1 MVKRLIICIFTP
13 MKKMQELELKLH
25 QALLRNQEL
34 EFANVT
40 LQSKNTS
47 LKLENTNLESANNKL
62 ESTNNK
68 LESLK
73 EQLESKLS
81 KLSDE
86 LLYLRR
92 VIFGRSSERYL
103 KEDPNQLK
111 LDFQGNVQLEEE
123 RTYLESVARKNIL
136 NNGKSIQVAKKY
148 PARKPLPEHLE
159 RREEIIEPENLDP
172 GARCI
177 GQEITEKLEYIP
189 GELYVRRIIR
199 KKYALKDGAGI
210 VIGELP
216 SQTLPYGNAGASLL
230 AHLLI
235 SKYQDHLP
243 FYRQLEIFK
252 RSGVHIAASTV
263 NDWCTSAI
271 NLLEPLYQTLRKQ
284 VLGCDYIQVDESTI
298 PILDKDKPGAAKK
311 GYFWV
316 VRSPEQQQLFFHYDK
331 GSRAQYVVVELLKDF
346 KGAIQSDGYGAY
358 GVYEKKEN
366 VLLLGCWAHARRKFE
381 YALKD
386 DPPKAEYALEQIGR
400 LYQLERQISEEHL
413 SKEQIEDL
421 RKKEAYPILQN
432 FEKWMDA
439 TYSQGLPNS
448 LLGKAISYTYGI
460 YQRLARYVLDGRYR
474 IDNNLAENA
483 VRPMALGR
491 KNYLFCSNHQS
502 AERTAIIYSL
512 LGTCKICGI
521 NPTIWLT
528 DVLNRIQD
536 HSILKLDEL
545 LPHKWEPTSNK

>member
-1 MVKRLIICIFTP
+1 ME
-13 MKKMQELELKLH
+13 KMQELELKLH

-40 LQSKNTS
+40 LQSKNIN
-47 LKLENTNLESANNKL
+47 LEIENTNL

-73 EQLESKLS
+73 EQLESKLI

-92 VIFGRSSERYL
+92 VIFGRSSERFL

-111 LDFQGNVQLEEE
+111 LDFQGHIQLEEE
-123 RTYLESVARKNIL
+123 RIYLEGIVRKNIANSEEL
-136 NNGKSIQVAKKY
+136 AQGTKKH
-148 PARKPLPEHLE
+148 PVRKPLPDHLE
-159 RREEIIEPENLDP
+159 RREEIIEPENLP
-172 GARCI
+172 EGAKCI

-210 VIGELP
+210 VIGELL

-230 AHLLI
+230 AHLLV

-252 RSGVHIAASTV
+252 RSGVHLAASTV

-284 VLGCDYIQVDESTI
+284 VLNCDYIQVDESTI
-298 PILDKDKPGAAKK
+298 PILDKDKPGSAKK

-358 GVYEKKEN
+358 QIYEKKEN

-386 DPPKAEYALEQIGR
+386 DPPKAEYALQQIGQ
-400 LYQLERQISEEHL
+400 LYELERRISEEDL

-432 FEKWMDA
+432 FEKWMDI
-439 TYSQGLPNS
+439 TYSQGLPKS

-512 LGTCKICGI
+512 LGTCKIYGI

-528 DVLNRIQD
+528 DVLDRIQD
-536 HSILKLDEL
+536 QSILRLDEL
-545 LPHKWEPTSNK
+545 LPHKWEPVLNK

>member
-1 MVKRLIICIFTP
+1 
-13 MKKMQELELKLH
+13 MQELAIKLH
-25 QALLRNQEL
+25 RALLKNQEL
-34 EFANVT
+34 EFANVV

-47 LKLENTNLESANNKL
+47 LESANI
-62 ESTNNK
+62 K

-81 KLSDE
+81 KLGDE

-111 LDFQGNVQLEEE
+111 LDFQGQVQLEEE
-123 RTYLESVARKNIL
+123 RAYLEGIVKKN
-136 NNGKSIQVAKKY
+136 GPDRMQSIQTAKNR
-148 PARKPLPEHLE
+148 PVRKPLPEHLE
-159 RREEIIEPENLDP
+159 RRDEIIEPKNLPDD
-172 GARCI
+172 AKCI
-177 GQEITEKLEYIP
+177 GREITEKLEFIP

-216 SQTLPYGNAGASLL
+216 SQTLPYSNAGASLL
-230 AHLLI
+230 AYLLVG
-235 SKYQDHLP
+235 KYQDHLP

-252 RSGVHIAASTV
+252 RSGVQLAASTV
-263 NDWCTSAI
+263 NDWCASAI

-298 PILDKDKPGAAKK
+298 PVLDKDKPGATKK

-316 VRSPEQQQLFFHYDK
+316 VRSPEYQQLFFHYDK
-331 GSRAQYVVVELLKDF
+331 GSRAQHVVVELLKDF

-358 GVYEKKEN
+358 QIYEKKEN

-381 YALKD
+381 QALKD
-386 DPPKAEYALEQIGR
+386 DPPKAEYALQQIGR
-400 LYQLERQISEEHL
+400 LYQLERQIAEENP
-413 SKEQIEDL
+413 SKEQIEEL
-421 RKKEAYPILQN
+421 RKKEAYPILLD
-432 FEKWMDA
+432 FEKWMDLN
-439 TYSQGLPNS
+439 YPRVLPKS
-448 LLGKAISYTYGI
+448 LIGKAMSYAYGI

-491 KNYLFCSNHQS
+491 KNYLFCLNHQA
-502 AERTAIIYSL
+502 AERTAMIYSL
-512 LGTCKICGI
+512 LGTCKIYGV
-521 NPTIWLT
+521 NPLIWLT

-545 LPHKWEPTSNK
+545 LPHKWKPASN

>member
-1 MVKRLIICIFTP
+1 MDKV
-13 MKKMQELELKLH
+13 QELEQKLQIMILK
-25 QALLRNQEL
+25 NKEL
-34 EFANVT
+34 ESQYNSV
-40 LQSKNTS
+40 QQKNTS
-47 LKLENTNLESANNKL
+47 
-62 ESTNNK
+62 

-73 EQLESKLS
+73 EQLESKLA

-92 VIFGRSSERYL
+92 VIFGRSSERFI

-111 LDFQGNVQLEEE
+111 LDFQGQTQLEEE
-123 RTYLESVARKNIL
+123 RSYLEGVARKEGIN
-136 NNGKSIQVAKKY
+136 KSKPAQSVKKR
-148 PARKPLPEHLE
+148 PVRKPLPEHLE
-159 RREEIIEPENLDP
+159 RKEEIIEPENLP
-172 GARCI
+172 EGAKCI

-199 KKYALKDGAGI
+199 NKYALKDGAGI

-216 SQTLPYGNAGASLL
+216 SQTLPCANAGASLL
-230 AHLLI
+230 AHLLV

-243 FYRQLEIFK
+243 FYRQLEMFK
-252 RSGVHIAASTV
+252 RNGVQLAASTV
-263 NDWCTSAI
+263 NDWCVSAI
-271 NLLEPLYQTLRKQ
+271 NLLEPLYQALRKQ
-284 VLGCDYIQVDESTI
+284 VLACDYVQVDESTI
-298 PILDKDKPGAAKK
+298 PVLDKDKPGATKK

-316 VRSPEQQQLFFHYDK
+316 VRSPENKQLFFHYDK
-331 GSRAQYVVVELLKDF
+331 GSRGQHVVVELLKNF

-358 GVYEKKEN
+358 GIYEKKQD

-381 YALKD
+381 QALKD
-386 DPPKAEYALEQIGR
+386 DPPRAEYALEQIGR
-400 LYQLERQISEEHL
+400 LYQLERLIVEKNL
-413 SKEQIEDL
+413 SKEQTEEV
-421 RKKEAYPILQN
+421 RKKEAYPILKD
-432 FEKWMDA
+432 FEKWIDLN
-439 TYSQGLPNS
+439 YPQVLPMS
-448 LLGKAISYTYGI
+448 LIGKAMSYAYGI

-491 KNYLFCSNHQS
+491 KNYLFCLNHQA
-502 AERTAIIYSL
+502 AERTAMIYSL
-512 LGTCKICGI
+512 LGTCKICGV

-545 LPHKWEPTSNK
+545 LPDKWEPASR